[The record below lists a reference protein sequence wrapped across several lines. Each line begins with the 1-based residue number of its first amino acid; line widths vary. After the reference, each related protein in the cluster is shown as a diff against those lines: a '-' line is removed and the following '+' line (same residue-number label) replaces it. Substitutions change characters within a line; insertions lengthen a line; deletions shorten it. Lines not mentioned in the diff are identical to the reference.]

1 MILITGATGKVGRH
15 LVAGLVAEGA
25 QVRAL
30 TRDPGSA
37 RLPAGV
43 ELVRGDSANSEV
55 FAEALA
61 GTTAVFVNPAA
72 VGGSTADL
80 MAAAKAAGT
89 SRVVLLSSFAVRDDR
104 PQDYALGTHHKSI
117 ETVIEG
123 SGLDWTFLRCGGF
136 AANTL
141 AWAPMIRASGVV
153 RAPYGQAATA
163 LIAEQDIAA
172 AAVRVLLDGG
182 HAKAK
187 YSLTSQES
195 LTQIEQVDAI
205 GSAIGRS
212 LRFEELSPEMFRQ
225 ATAGRMPAYAVEDVL
240 RYYHAFVGRTAE
252 MSPDV
257 VTLISRPATTFAE
270 WAKGHAASFR

>member
-15 LVAGLVAEGA
+15 LVAGLVAGGS

-30 TRDPGSA
+30 TRHPGSA

-43 ELVRGDSANSEV
+43 ELVRGDSANPEV
-55 FAEALA
+55 FAKALA

-72 VGGSTADL
+72 AGGSTAEL

-89 SRVVLLSSFAVRDDR
+89 SRVVMLSSFAVRDDG
-104 PQDYALGTHHKSI
+104 PQDYSIGAHHKSI
-117 ETVIEG
+117 ETVIED

-141 AWAPMIRASGVV
+141 SWAPMIRAGGVV

-163 LIAEQDIAA
+163 LIAERDIAA

-182 HAKAK
+182 HARAK
-187 YSLTSQES
+187 YALTGQES

-205 GSAIGRS
+205 GRAIGRS
-212 LRFEELSPEMFRQ
+212 LRLEEIPAETFRQ
-225 ATAGRMPAYAVEDVL
+225 AAAGRMPASAVDDVL
-240 RYYHAFVGRTAE
+240 RYYHAYVGRTAE
-252 MSPDV
+252 MSPDL

-270 WAKGHAASFR
+270 WASEHAASFR